1 MAYKSKGL
9 NTLTDLF
16 YSQRF
21 AVLSTQKDGQPYA
34 SLVAFSFNPEL
45 TRLFFLTARKTR
57 KYETL
62 LACDRVAVL
71 VHSAANQA
79 EDFEDA
85 ISVTALGRAVTVED
99 KTRPVRDFLDRHPG
113 LADFARD
120 PDTAMV
126 AVIPETYLLVS
137 RFRDVE
143 KIIMGP

>member
-1 MAYKSKGL
+1 MTNQLNAL

-16 YSQRF
+16 CSQQF
-21 AVLSTQKDGQPYA
+21 AVLSTQKGGQPYA
-34 SLVAFSFNPEL
+34 SLVAFSSNRDL
-45 TRLFFLTARKTR
+45 SRLFFLTDRKTR
-57 KYETL
+57 KYENL

-79 EDFEDA
+79 DDFQDA

-99 KTRPVRDFLDRHPG
+99 RGRPLRGFLDRHPG
-113 LADFARD
+113 LADFALD

-126 AVIPETYLLVS
+126 AVIPDTYLLVS

-143 KIIMGP
+143 KIQMGD